1 MLAAI
6 SRTRKVVLALFIAP
20 WILAL
25 REAGSGLVEEI
36 PVAAPWTERT
46 LLRNQ
51 PRIHR
56 LFRWGDRVIVHA
68 DAVYTLD
75 VAGARLDRVSCP
87 GGAPMVDLAPID
99 ANQAAILCRDAGG
112 LYLLRGGL
120 QGAARMELPE
130 TVRQSARM
138 LRAFGSAVAVG
149 VWRGDMIYIE
159 HSGQKM
165 FKTLQ
170 LPVPLS
176 SSSEASDPVVARD
189 SMLFVGYDRG
199 E

>member
-1 MLAAI
+1 MLRI
-6 SRTRKVVLALFIAP
+6 ICKGYLLTR
-20 WILAL
+20 
-25 REAGSGLVEEI
+25 
-36 PVAAPWTERT
+36 
-46 LLRNQ
+46 
-51 PRIHR
+51 
-56 LFRWGDRVIVHA
+56 
-68 DAVYTLD
+68 
-75 VAGARLDRVSCP
+75 
-87 GGAPMVDLAPID
+87 

-138 LRAFGSAVAVG
+138 LRVFGSAVAVG

-170 LPVPLS
+170 LPVPPAARQRRLTLWSLETPCYS
-176 SSSEASDPVVARD
+176 SAMTGENGVGD
-189 SMLFVGYDRG
+189 SMR
-199 E
+199 